1 MSLINVTKTYK
12 LNLQVGV
19 LPVVLKSTPLNK
31 TNQTSNQL
39 KKSISW
45 QEARYKIVKRVWCHR
60 ADQAN

>member
-39 KKSISW
+39 KKSIS
-45 QEARYKIVKRVWCHR
+45 
-60 ADQAN
+60 